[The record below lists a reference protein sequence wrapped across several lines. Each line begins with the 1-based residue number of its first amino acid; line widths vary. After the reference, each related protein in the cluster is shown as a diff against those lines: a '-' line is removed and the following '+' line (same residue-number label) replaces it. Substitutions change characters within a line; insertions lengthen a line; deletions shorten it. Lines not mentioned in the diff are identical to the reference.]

1 MSKRYAKHISPAPQS
16 QPCYYMATSSPTP
29 IFANS
34 LYNATVTAFNR
45 WLAEFDNVGRAAQNV
60 KITEG
65 QFLVD
70 IYTGSVN
77 APSYDHT
84 ITHMVAYH
92 GPADMHKPAFKIE
105 NGDPVTQQ
113 QYAAM
118 VAAHAAGNPAV
129 KMNKSGFVVFVESPE
144 QHDLLRQSDGYLPS
158 WGGGYLSTDHALAER
173 QLAMAGVRCKI
184 DFLHDATPAKN
195 KNIIIRIAVSDLDE
209 IDRRAAAAKL
219 DRSEYMRRAA
229 LGTLQKP

>member
-1 MSKRYAKHISPAPQS
+1 
-16 QPCYYMATSSPTP
+16 MATSNTTP

-60 KITEG
+60 KITDG
-65 QFLVD
+65 QFEVD

-84 ITHMVAYH
+84 ITHTVAYY

-118 VAAHAAGNPAV
+118 VAAHAAGNSAV
-129 KMNKSGFVVFVESPE
+129 KMNKSGFVVFVESPD

-158 WGGGYLSTDHALAER
+158 WGGGYLSTNHALAER
-173 QLAMAGVRCKI
+173 QLATAGIKCKI
-184 DFLHDATPAKN
+184 DFLQDETPAKT
-195 KNIIIRIAVSDLDE
+195 KNIVIRIAVSDLNE
-209 IDRRAAAAKL
+209 INRRATAAKL

-229 LGTLQKP
+229 LGALGE